1 MQSIDK
7 QVAVVAVHLFIEHLS
22 ACGSLG
28 GQHPRGGPLHMLN
41 AGLLKLIPSS
51 YGKLK
56 LIRQRSPAK

>member
-1 MQSIDK
+1 
-7 QVAVVAVHLFIEHLS
+7 
-22 ACGSLG
+22 
-28 GQHPRGGPLHMLN
+28 MLN